1 MLEVKPRV
9 FAAAA
14 LYAALVQQSQRYSD
28 KLGLCSPWGRALQE
42 ESNLKEEDLLACARQ
57 LIKHVQEEPV
67 TTSKRK
73 LIAAKKKYLC
83 DKYQGVA
90 GLDLPTIQ

>member
-14 LYAALVQQSQRYSD
+14 LYAAQVQQSQRWPD
-28 KLGLCSPWGRALQE
+28 KLAHSSNWGRALQE
-42 ESNLKEEDLLACARQ
+42 ESNLREEELIDCAR
-57 LIKHVQEEPV
+57 LMIKHVQEEPV

-73 LIAAKKKYLC
+73 LIAAKKKYQT
-83 DKYQGVA
+83 DKFNFVA
-90 GLDLPTIQ
+90 NLELPVI

>member
-14 LYAALVQQSQRYSD
+14 LYAALTQQSQRYPD
-28 KLGLCSPWGRALQE
+28 KLALSSTWGRALQE
-42 ESNLKEEDLLACARQ
+42 ESNLKEADLIVCARQ
-57 LIKHVQEEPV
+57 LVKHVQEEPV

-83 DKYQGVA
+83 DKYQNVA
-90 GLDLPTIQ
+90 SLDLPII